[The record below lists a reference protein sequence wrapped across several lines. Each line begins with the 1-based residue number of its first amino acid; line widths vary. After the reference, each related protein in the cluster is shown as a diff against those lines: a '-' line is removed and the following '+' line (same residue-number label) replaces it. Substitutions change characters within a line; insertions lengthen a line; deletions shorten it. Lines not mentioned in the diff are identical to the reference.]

1 MRKEQKAQLIDSLYE
16 QVSSYPHL
24 YIADIG
30 GLDSVQ
36 TSKLRRLAFRRE
48 VKLVVVKNTL
58 LIKALEKTGI
68 DYSELF
74 PVIKGETAIML
85 SNSNNAPA
93 KLIKEFRATAAKPLL
108 KGAYVEE
115 SFYVGDENVLT
126 LLNEINKGDR
136 TDAIKEII
144 RKHIAHNREHPP
156 AVVSVELLHNILV
169 DFRTKMGTER
179 QPAPARRINTGSCVT
194 AITMGW

>member
-58 LIKALEKTGI
+58 LIKALERTGV
-68 DYSELF
+68 DYSELY

-93 KLIKEFRATAAKPLL
+93 KLIKEFRASAVKPIL

-115 SFYVGDENVLT
+115 AFYVGDENLET
-126 LLNEINKGDR
+126 LVNIKSKNELIADVV
-136 TDAIKEII
+136 ALLQSPIK
-144 RKHIAHNREHPP
+144 N
-156 AVVSVELLHNILV
+156 VVSALQS
-169 DFRTKMGTER
+169 GG
-179 QPAPARRINTGSCVT
+179 NTLSGVLKTLSEKPE
-194 AITMGW
+194 

>member
-16 QVSSYPHL
+16 QVASYPHL

-58 LIKALEKTGI
+58 LIKALEKTGV
-68 DYSELF
+68 DYSELY

-115 SFYVGDENVLT
+115 AFYVGDENLET
-126 LLNEINKGDR
+126 LVNIKSKNELIADVV
-136 TDAIKEII
+136 ALLQSPIK
-144 RKHIAHNREHPP
+144 N
-156 AVVSVELLHNILV
+156 VVSALQS
-169 DFRTKMGTER
+169 GG
-179 QPAPARRINTGSCVT
+179 NTLSGVLKTLSEKPE
-194 AITMGW
+194 

>member
-1 MRKEQKAQLIDSLYE
+1 MRKEQKAQLIDSLCDE
-16 QVSSYPHL
+16 IKNYPHL

-48 VKLVVVKNTL
+48 VKLLVVKNTL
-58 LIKALEKTGI
+58 LIKAMEKLGI

-74 PVIKGETAIML
+74 PVIKGETSIML

-93 KLIKEFRATAAKPLL
+93 KLIKEFRATCPKPIL

-115 SFYVGDENVLT
+115 AFYVGDENLDT
-126 LLNEINKGDR
+126 LVNIKSKNELIADVI
-136 TDAIKEII
+136 ALLQSPIK
-144 RKHIAHNREHPP
+144 N
-156 AVVSVELLHNILV
+156 VVSALQS
-169 DFRTKMGTER
+169 GG
-179 QPAPARRINTGSCVT
+179 NTISGVLKTLSEKPE
-194 AITMGW
+194 

>member
-108 KGAYVEE
+108 KGAYV
-115 SFYVGDENVLT
+115 T
-126 LLNEINKGDR
+126 PR
-136 TDAIKEII
+136 
-144 RKHIAHNREHPP
+144 
-156 AVVSVELLHNILV
+156 
-169 DFRTKMGTER
+169 RTK
-179 QPAPARRINTGSCVT
+179 VF
-194 AITMGW
+194 